1 MQASSFVGSALQGRT
16 LPNVRSSV
24 ATVRPVSRVTAPVIE
39 NRVAI
44 RFQRLGRKKSAFYR
58 LVAMESRDRRD
69 GRPLEYLG

>member
-1 MQASSFVGSALQGRT
+1 MMGSSARLQTR
-16 LPNVRSSV
+16 LPNVRSVASV
-24 ATVRPVSRVTAPVIE
+24 VSRPVSRLPAPVIE
-39 NRVAI
+39 NKVAI

>member
-1 MQASSFVGSALQGRT
+1 MPSVRT
-16 LPNVRSSV
+16 STVSSV
-24 ATVRPVSRVTAPVIE
+24 ASTRAQVSRVAVPTIE